1 MIDQFIANI
10 RLKQLFQL
18 KEPVLLAASGGI
30 DSTVMTH
37 LFHHSSFRFGLVHA
51 NFRLRGKD
59 SDDDEQ
65 FVFAL
70 AASFNVPFFSTRFD
84 TADYAEQFKISIQMA
99 ARELRYKWMEN
110 IRKENGYHFIAT
122 AHHQDDQVETVLLNM
137 FRGTGI
143 QGLHGMVP
151 KQNRVIRPML
161 SFAKSEIIQ
170 YALANKIAYREDR
183 TNAEA
188 HYDRN
193 KIRLEIIPAIEK
205 HYPAF
210 QKTFAANIERW
221 KEADAVYSHAMI
233 RFKKKFLIQKGTDY
247 FISIPMLINSAF
259 SKTLIYELLKEFNF
273 TNDVSGQVFNAL
285 GTTSGKWFYSETHRL
300 LLDRKQLII
309 SARESAEFPEAL
321 ITSEM
326 KTFKSASL
334 DLKMETVDAK
344 GFSIRGDH
352 TVSCLDFNLLEFP
365 LLLRRWKRGDYF
377 YPLGMKRKKKKISD
391 YLIDRKIPLN
401 VKENTWVLESGK
413 RIACIIGERIDERF
427 KITLQ
432 TQQVFVIRKK

>member
-10 RLKQLFQL
+10 RSKQLFQQ
-18 KEPVLLAASGGI
+18 KEPVLLAVSGGI

-37 LFHHSSFRFGLVHA
+37 LFHYSSFDFALVHA
-51 NFRLRGKD
+51 NFQLREKD
-59 SDDDEQ
+59 SDEDEQ
-65 FVFAL
+65 FVAAL
-70 AASFNVPFFSTRFD
+70 ASVFKVPFFSTRFD
-84 TADYAEQFKISIQMA
+84 TAAFAAAHQVSIQMA
-99 ARELRYKWMEN
+99 ARELRYSWMES
-110 IRKENGYHFIAT
+110 IRKENGYHLLAT

-143 QGLHGMVP
+143 KGLHGILP
-151 KQNRVIRPML
+151 KQHKIIRPML
-161 SFAKSEIIQ
+161 PFTKSEIMQ
-170 YALANKIAYREDR
+170 YALTNKIVYREDR
-183 TNAEA
+183 TNAKA

-193 KIRLEIIPAIEK
+193 KIRLEIIPLIEK

-221 KEADAVYSHAMI
+221 EEAGVIYSQAI
-233 RFKKKFLIQKGTDY
+233 SRLKRKLLVLKGTDY
-247 FISIPMLINSAF
+247 FISVPQLVYSPF
-259 SKTLIYELLKEFNF
+259 SKSLLYELLKEFNF
-273 TNDVSGQVFNAL
+273 SNDISSQVHNAL

-300 LLDRKQLII
+300 LLDRKQLIV

-326 KTFKSASL
+326 KSFQTASL
-334 DLKMETVDAK
+334 DLKIETLDAK
-344 GFSIRGDH
+344 DFTIPQDH
-352 TVSCLDFNLLEFP
+352 ATSCLDFNLLEFP

-391 YLIDRKIPLN
+391 YLIDKKIPLN
-401 VKENTWVLESGK
+401 VKENTWILESGK

-427 KITLQ
+427 RITPQ
-432 TQQVFVIRKK
+432 TQQVFVIRKR